1 LGLKKV
7 YAFNG
12 LTGDYV
18 PLTDLTSDVFNT
30 VMGGSTALA
39 LQGNNVWAFS
49 PLHATVSVP
58 AAVAID
64 GGPDHFLANYPN
76 PFSEATTVT
85 YIVPKAGKVLLM
97 VTDLRGQTLRILVS
111 DVRQAGKYTVVWD
124 GLNDAGKPVGS
135 GIYLLSII
143 GSNFSEARKAFLIR

>member
-1 LGLKKV
+1 
-7 YAFNG
+7 
-12 LTGDYV
+12 
-18 PLTDLTSDVFNT
+18 
-30 VMGGSTALA
+30 MGGSTALVLA
-39 LQGNNVWAFS
+39 GKQCLGLFPPARHRFS
-49 PLHATVSVP
+49 TCRNRYRWRA
-58 AAVAID
+58 
-64 GGPDHFLANYPN
+64 DHFLANYPN

-143 GSNFSEARKAFLIR
+143 GSNFSEARKVFLIR